1 MTTSTP
7 TPTQGLHH
15 VTAMVIDAQAN
26 VDFYTRTLG
35 LHLVKATV
43 NFDAPSVWHFYYA
56 NAGAEPG
63 SVITH
68 FPFVD
73 AGRGRRGTGE
83 TQAAAY
89 AVAPDAL
96 EGWLA
101 RLDAA
106 GVAAVCEDR
115 MGETVIAFDDPD
127 GMGIELVGRAGITD
141 TVPQRLHSATL
152 RLRDPGPTARVLTQV
167 LGLTPTATEGAR
179 ARFTAPDGSHVD
191 LLADP
196 NGPRAQPG
204 GGSIH
209 HIAFRARDEAD
220 LRQWRDRIAGAGHGV
235 TEVKDR
241 EYFRSIYFREP
252 GGVLFEMAT
261 DPPGFA
267 TDEGPAELGR
277 ALKLPA
283 WLEPRRTAIRARLPA
298 VRRADGIHLP

>member
-1 MTTSTP
+1 MSNP
-7 TPTQGLHH
+7 VSTPTQGLHH

-35 LHLVKATV
+35 LDLVKATV

-56 NAGAEPG
+56 NKAAEPG
-63 SVITH
+63 TVITH
-68 FPFVD
+68 FPFAD
-73 AGRGRRGTGE
+73 AAPGRRGTGE

-89 AVAPDAL
+89 AIAPDAL
-96 EGWLA
+96 EEWLA

-106 GVAAVCEDR
+106 GVATVCEDR
-115 MGETVIAFDDPD
+115 MGETVITFADPD
-127 GMGIELVGRAGITD
+127 GMGIELAGREGVRD
-141 TVPQRLHSATL
+141 RVPQRLHSATL
-152 RLRDPGPTARVLTQV
+152 RLRQTAPTARVLTQV
-167 LGLTPTATEGAR
+167 LGLVPAGTEGAR
-179 ARFTAPDGSHVD
+179 SRFTAPDGSHVD

-196 NGPRAQPG
+196 DGPRAQPG

-209 HIAFRARDEAD
+209 HIAFRARDEDD
-220 LRQWRDRIAGAGHGV
+220 LRAWRDRVTAAGLGV

-252 GGVLFEMAT
+252 GGVLFEIAT

-267 TDEGPAELGR
+267 TDEDADALGT

-283 WLEPRRTAIRARLPA
+283 WLEGRRTAIRARLPA
-298 VRRADGIHLP
+298 VRRADGVDLP